1 MPDQYIDRQLTC
13 VECGGGFVFSAGEQ
27 EHHVS
32 LGFAN
37 EPKRCQPCRAARKR
51 RVEGDGGGS
60 GGNRSGGSSGGQRE
74 FHVARCAQCGGEARV
89 PFKPT
94 GSKPV
99 YCSSCFG
106 ATRR

>member
-1 MPDQYIDRQLTC
+1 MSDQYTDRQLTC
-13 VECGGGFVFSAGEQ
+13 VECSVEFVFSSGEQ
-27 EHHVS
+27 EHHAS
-32 LGFAN
+32 MGFTN
-37 EPKRCQPCRAARKR
+37 EPKRCVSCRADRKR
-51 RVEGDGGGS
+51 RAGGS
-60 GGNRSGGSSGGQRE
+60 QGGGGNRDDRGNGSVRE
-74 FHVARCAQCGGEARV
+74 FHTARCAQCGGEARV